1 MTSSMLGGE
10 RRWASARRG
19 GMSVGKV
26 AAPKPLNL
34 PSQRLE
40 NHGLDRN
47 VEIVPKG
54 TLSWGSRSSSSVSNP
69 WGSST
74 MSPNADG
81 GTSSSSHLSG
91 RPSSGGSDTRPS
103 TAGSDITHEP
113 TDRTWSSNSRPSSA
127 SGVLSSNQ
135 MSLTSLRPRSAET
148 RPNSSLLSRFAEPVS
163 ESSGAWGPSSTA
175 ERLGVKCSKE
185 DGFSLSSGDFPTL
198 GTDRDNDLGHGCPNS
213 ASGKIAQTKEKT
225 TTSQAD
231 NASLS
236 LDVNSGTV
244 KTWKRDGSGS
254 AENDIHPNVEKWQ
267 GEPQQYFNANFPSQH
282 FDAWRGPPINA
293 PAGVWYRGPPGGA
306 PFGGHVAPGG
316 FPMEPFPYYRPQIP
330 PPGLAGSQPVPPL
343 GTNLRGPH
351 PKNGDIYRPQ
361 MPDAFAHPSMPCGPG
376 FYPGP
381 MAYEGYYGPSM
392 GYCNTNERE
401 VPYTGTAAGPPVYNR
416 YSVPSAPDHS
426 NSHGRAGGH
435 GSSSEILS
443 EQVEA
448 AHLDANRGSHKVLLK
463 NHDEWDG
470 KGEGENWEC
479 NVSSNASLRPG
490 KGGQPVVSS
499 RKNEWGAAD
508 DTKEDVYPKR
518 TPPGENSSP
527 SFNHQGHS
535 SGIVKVK
542 PLEGTGNVKVVNDWC
557 NKKSEISLS
566 FPPEIPK
573 QSLGTERDS
582 SLPPTTKDSVLMQKI
597 EGLNAKVRASDGR
610 LNVPYSSSRVEQRN
624 RSQVVD
630 AENSNSSVE
639 VSNTGGF
646 FERTPAS
653 GDLVPASHKVSVPAG
668 AKMSQP
674 TTVSPRRPYHVGQ
687 GRIDHRGKE
696 KFNGQDADG
705 WQKKPAT
712 AESSSVIVA
721 SNVDPTSDIHA
732 SGHNFVVEAAPIPV
746 INLSGEEEG
755 ESLTELNDSAE
766 SQAHHAKMRGLAK
779 QRALQRQMEEEE
791 RTREQKAKAFAK
803 LEDLNRRTQAG
814 EAETLKADK
823 TQAVGTVQREQEESI
838 ALAGPLMVF
847 SKFQSSSP
855 SISTGAD
862 FVAEVRDS
870 SASQT
875 KKSAN
880 MPRDLP
886 RKSPQ
891 TGQLELID
899 SHGQSWSMKHD
910 ALNPRAT
917 LAVSQSNDGCIFR
930 HKWMD
935 NKQKQSVSHKNWNE
949 NQVLNDACEAPKSLT
964 DASLND
970 IKATG
975 VNSSE
980 VRPSSESNS
989 PNIGNINSEPSTQ
1002 QRRRSN
1008 KSSKDKHKLDK
1019 ASPIPALPSIMPK
1032 DNNSAKES
1040 TEIDKS
1046 KTSLPDIGATSDGGV
1061 QAPEVH
1067 SSLPNEEADSR
1078 VSNQWKP
1085 HHHRRM
1091 TRNQQSNRFLDNFHS
1106 NDAVMWAPVRSQNKD
1121 EGAVETSEIS
1131 IPESSTVMWAPVRSQ
1146 NKDEGA
1152 VETSETSI
1160 PESSTAAKTDNIAQ
1174 NSFKSKRAEMERYVP
1189 KPVAKEPA
1197 QQGSIQ
1203 PVTSSVRPSASDEAS
1218 GRASPVSAGSGSMRP
1233 VSSATGI
1240 VGPGLEFKEGDGRHN
1255 KQGKTHGMWRQ
1266 RSSTDSSH
1274 AKRVHNGSSLIS
1286 DPSKEVQKIMGQNQS
1301 VNPEINSVKAEA
1313 KALSEIS
1320 ASESWNMSGGTGM
1333 AAVGKAPAVKDQG
1346 VTASDVNQTDRTI
1359 ASKENRSSGERALS
1373 HWKPKSQSYSANAQH
1388 GKRASLHR
1396 VPDRAARDENS
1407 DLNEPQPVSESNMVE
1422 PPNVGHS
1429 HESTRESKHVPSRG
1443 RPYIP
1448 NQVSVGAGEP
1458 TPAANAGV
1466 QHERK
1471 FSSGFRRNGKQNH
1484 PSSRVHESHANWA
1497 SGQDNRQH
1505 NIPADR
1511 GRQRQF
1517 AHYEYQQPSREWVV
1531 SLIRQDF
1538 RNRVRVM
1545 AHRPSWN
1552 VACL

>member
-1 MTSSMLGGE
+1 MSSSPLATGSSPYPFTSM
-10 RRWASARRG
+10 WASARRG
-19 GMSVGKV
+19 GTSVGKV

-81 GTSSSSHLSG
+81 GTSSPSNLSG

-135 MSLTSLRPRSAET
+135 TSLTSLRPRSAET
-148 RPNSSLLSRFAEPVS
+148 RPNSSHLSRFAEPVS
-163 ESSGAWGPSSTA
+163 ESSGSWGPSSTA

-185 DGFSLSSGDFPTL
+185 DGFSLSFGDFPTL
-198 GTDRDNDLGHGCPNS
+198 GTDRDNDLGHGRPNS

-254 AENDIHPNVEKWQ
+254 AENEIHPNMEKWQ

-282 FDAWRGPPINA
+282 FDAWRGSPING
-293 PAGVWYRGPPGGA
+293 PAGVWYRGPPGGP

-316 FPMEPFPYYRPQIP
+316 FPMEPLPYYRPQIP
-330 PPGLAGSQPVPPL
+330 PSGLAGSQSVPPP

-361 MPDAFAHPSMPCGPG
+361 MPDAFAHPSMPFRPG

-381 MAYEGYYGPSM
+381 MAYEGYYGPPM
-392 GYCNTNERE
+392 GYCNTNEQE
-401 VPYTGTAAGPPVYNR
+401 VSYTGTAAGPPVYNR

-435 GSSSEILS
+435 GSSGKILS

-448 AHLDANRGSHKVLLK
+448 AHLDTNRGSHKVLQK

-490 KGGQPVVSS
+490 KGGQPVMSS

-508 DTKEDVYPKR
+508 DTKEDVYLKR
-518 TPPGENSSP
+518 TPTSENSSP

-557 NKKSEISLS
+557 TKKSEISS
-566 FPPEIPK
+566 SSPSEIPK

-582 SLPPTTKDSVLMQKI
+582 SLPLTTKESVLMQKI
-597 EGLNAKVRASDGR
+597 EGLNAKVHASDGR
-610 LNVPYSSSRVEQRN
+610 LDVPYSSSRVEQRN

-630 AENSNSSVE
+630 AKNSNSAVE

-668 AKMSQP
+668 DKMSQP
-674 TTVSPRRPYHVGQ
+674 TTVSSRRPYHGGQ
-687 GRIDHRGKE
+687 VRIDHRGKG

-732 SGHNFVVEAAPIPV
+732 GGQNFVVEAAPIPG
-746 INLSGEEEG
+746 INLSGKEEG

-779 QRALQRQMEEEE
+779 QRALRRQMEEEEE
-791 RTREQKAKAFAK
+791 RTREQKAKAFSK

-814 EAETLKADK
+814 EAETQKADK

-838 ALAGPLMVF
+838 PFAGPLMVF

-855 SISTGAD
+855 TSSTGAD

-899 SHGQSWSMKHD
+899 SHGQSWLMKHD
-910 ALNPRAT
+910 ALNPSAT
-917 LAVSQSNDGCIFR
+917 LAMSQSNDGGIFR
-930 HKWMD
+930 QKWMD

-949 NQVLNDACEAPKSLT
+949 NHVLNDACEAPKSLT

-970 IKATG
+970 IKAKE

-980 VRPSSESNS
+980 VRPNSESNS

-1002 QRRRSN
+1002 RRRSN
-1008 KSSKDKHKLDK
+1008 KSSKNKHKLDK
-1019 ASPIPALPSIMPK
+1019 ASPIPALPSIMMK

-1091 TRNQQSNRFLDNFHS
+1091 TRNKQSNRILDKFNS
-1106 NDAVMWAPVRSQNKD
+1106 NDA
-1121 EGAVETSEIS
+1121 
-1131 IPESSTVMWAPVRSQ
+1131 VMWAPVRSQ

-1160 PESSTAAKTDNIAQ
+1160 PESSTAAKTDNISQ
-1174 NSFKSKRAEMERYVP
+1174 NSLKSKRAEMERYVP
-1189 KPVAKEPA
+1189 KPVAKELA

-1203 PVTSSVRPSASDEAS
+1203 PVTSSVCPSALDEAS
-1218 GRASPVSAGSGSMRP
+1218 GRASPVSGGSGSLLP

-1240 VGPGLEFKEGDGRHN
+1240 IGPGIELKEGDGRHN
-1255 KQGKTHGMWRQ
+1255 KQGQTQGMWRQ

-1274 AKRVHNGSSLIS
+1274 AKSVHNGSSLIS
-1286 DPSKEVQKIMGQNQS
+1286 DPSKEVQKIMDQNQS
-1301 VNPEINSVKAEA
+1301 VNPEINSVKTEA
-1313 KALSEIS
+1313 KALNEIS
-1320 ASESWNMSGGTGM
+1320 ASDSWNMPGSTGM

-1373 HWKPKSQSYSANAQH
+1373 HWKPKCQSYSANAQH

-1396 VPDRAARDENS
+1396 VPDRAARHENS

-1422 PPNVGHS
+1422 PPNVWHN

-1458 TPAANAGV
+1458 TLAANSDV
-1466 QHERK
+1466 QHEHK

-1484 PSSRVHESHANWA
+1484 PSGRIDESHANWA
-1497 SGQDNRQH
+1497 LGQDKRQH
-1505 NIPADR
+1505 NIPAVR
-1511 GRQRQF
+1511 GRHRQL
-1517 AHYEYQQPSREWVV
+1517 AHYEYLQVGWPSREWAV
-1531 SLIRQDF
+1531 SLIRRDF
-1538 RNRVRVM
+1538 RNRFRVM
-1545 AHRPSWN
+1545 GHCPRWN
-1552 VACL
+1552 VA